1 MKEKTLEIRIKVRYS
16 DFDIE
21 ITDAES
27 GDFTNILGY
36 DDDSHPTLGNDLA
49 YEIEFWVDALKGDM
63 A

>member
-1 MKEKTLEIRIKVRYS
+1 MKEKTLEIRIKVGYS

-36 DDDSHPTLGNDLA
+36 DFDSHPTLGNDLA
-49 YEIEFWVDALKGDM
+49 DEIEFWVDALKG
-63 A
+63 